1 MTKHECAVIM
11 AFTGVVMLK
20 GNDLDIFYEY
30 VAKILCRPVYTHEMA
45 MLSEEIKEAA
55 RDDFVQLCRNASDED
70 KPLTNG
76 DRIRAMDDEQLS
88 DFLNAMMLCCME
100 ETPCSEKYCP
110 IYEGCAR
117 NVMCVERWLKQEA
130 SP

>member
-11 AFTGVVMLK
+11 AFTGVAMLK

-76 DRIRAMDDEQLS
+76 DKIRVMTDEELAK
-88 DFLNAMMLCCME
+88 LIEPEMKCNE
-100 ETPCSEKYCP
+100 CP
-110 IYEGCAR
+110 RKNSICFSGDCIKAA
-117 NVMCVERWLKQEA
+117 VQCLKQEA
-130 SP
+130 KDDAGTD

>member
-11 AFTGVVMLK
+11 AFTGVAMLK

-70 KPLTNG
+70 KPKTNA
-76 DRIRAMDDEQLS
+76 DRIRRMTDEELAEFIVSHAKFAS
-88 DFLNAMMLCCME
+88 DVCQFYDKTRVSRIIE
-100 ETPCSEKYCP
+100 
-110 IYEGCAR
+110 
-117 NVMCVERWLKQEA
+117 WLVQEVIEDA
-130 SP
+130 AD